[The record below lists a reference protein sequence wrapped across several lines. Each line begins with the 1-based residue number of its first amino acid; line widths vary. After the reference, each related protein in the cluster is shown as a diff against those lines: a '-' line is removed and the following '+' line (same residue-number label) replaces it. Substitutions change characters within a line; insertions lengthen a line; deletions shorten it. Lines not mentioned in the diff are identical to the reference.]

1 MLTKHDT
8 GHAAT
13 VVTGWT
19 ESSDVQW
26 LAAGTATGKVSE
38 CRYTVITG
46 HFSDDCCSVDAVIPG
61 ALWVVGCGLW
71 VVFCV

>member
-38 CRYTVITG
+38 CRYAVTTG
-46 HFSDDCCSVDAVIPG
+46 YNWLPF
-61 ALWVVGCGLW
+61 LRRL
-71 VVFCV
+71 VFC